1 MIKLYDI
8 YGALLTERQQNCM
21 ELYFC
26 DDLSLA
32 EIADE
37 LDVSR
42 QAVHDLI
49 HRVEQILEK
58 YEDKLKLL
66 DKEEQNRQLL
76 VAAKNLL
83 DEYIAVKSDE
93 RLEELKAL
101 FNSFDGEG
109 R

>member
-66 DKEEQNRQLL
+66 DKEEQNKQLL